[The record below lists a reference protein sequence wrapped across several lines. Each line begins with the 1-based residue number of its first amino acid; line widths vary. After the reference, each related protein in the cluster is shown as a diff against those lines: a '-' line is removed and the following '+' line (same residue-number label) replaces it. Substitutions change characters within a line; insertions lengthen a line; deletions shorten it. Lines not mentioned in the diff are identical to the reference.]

1 MEIPCQLIAHPANSE
16 KDQILINIWKDVS
29 LKSVSNILINH
40 YLIEKPS
47 FSFNID
53 FTTKDKFKGTS
64 SQSVSYADYS
74 KEEDDPL
81 FDEIRKENL
90 ANGTWVDFIEA
101 QISSIELDFNDIF
114 DCTGY
119 IGSDFKE
126 YHLHFLP
133 ENSIPLASMNE
144 NTVYSIPGIG

>member
-1 MEIPCQLIAHPANSE
+1 MDIPCQLIAHPSSSE
-16 KDQILINIWKDVS
+16 KDKILINIWKDVT
-29 LKSVSNILINH
+29 LKSIANIMTQH
-40 YLIEKPS
+40 YLMEKS
-47 FSFNID
+47 SLSFNID
-53 FTTKDKFKGTS
+53 FTTNAKFKGTS

-74 KEEDDPL
+74 KEEDDVM

-101 QISSIELDFNDIF
+101 NISSINLEYGDIF

-119 IGSDFKE
+119 IGYDFME

-133 ENSIPLASMNE
+133 ENSVPLASMNE
-144 NTVYSIPGIG
+144 TSVYSLPGI